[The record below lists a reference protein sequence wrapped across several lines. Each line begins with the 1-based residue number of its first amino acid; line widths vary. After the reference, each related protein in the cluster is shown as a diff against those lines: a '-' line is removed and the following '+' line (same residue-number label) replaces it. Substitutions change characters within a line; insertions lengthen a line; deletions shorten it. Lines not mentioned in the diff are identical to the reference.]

1 MESIKNNLINCP
13 AILSGMSHELRTH
26 MNAIVAFSF
35 LMKENC
41 SNNFER
47 EEFNNQIIN
56 SCEQL
61 LELFDSFL
69 DNAIIDIS
77 SSKTDS
83 KTCKLNHMFDDLY
96 SEFGEFIK
104 TKGRSDL
111 ELVKEFGFSNLS
123 EVHID
128 QNRISRVIKC
138 LFQNS
143 IRNTKSGY
151 IKFGVLYRDDILT
164 FYVLDSGSGYLKCK
178 EFLHSVD
185 MNETVS
191 EYYDLYT
198 AINISLTK
206 RLVHMMGGTIWI
218 ERNGP
223 SGAGIYFSLPVK
235 TKTNSEK
242 NLNKLVNSMITI

>member
-1 MESIKNNLINCP
+1 MESIKNNMINCP

-35 LMKENC
+35 LMKENS
-41 SNNFER
+41 SNNVER
-47 EEFNNQIIN
+47 NEFNNQIIS

-69 DNAIIDIS
+69 DNAMIDVS
-77 SSKTDS
+77 SSKADS
-83 KTCKLNHMFDDLY
+83 KTCNFNHMFDDLF
-96 SEFGEFIK
+96 SEFGEVIK
-104 TKGRSDL
+104 AKGQSDL
-111 ELVKEFGFSNLS
+111 ELLKEFGFLDSS
-123 EVHID
+123 EFHID
-128 QNRISRVIKC
+128 QNMISRVIRC

-151 IKFGVLYRDDILT
+151 IKFGVLLRDDILT
-164 FYVLDSGSGYLKCK
+164 FYVLDSGNAYLKCK

-185 MNETVS
+185 LNESLSV
-191 EYYDLYT
+191 YYDLYT
-198 AINISLTK
+198 AINISLTR

-218 ERNGP
+218 ERNAP
-223 SGAGIYFSLPVK
+223 AGAGIYFSVPVL
-235 TKTNSEK
+235 TRPNYEK